1 MIFPFSIKYSKIL
14 TPSFSQNKDKVVL
27 EFIKDFIEKKSGDDI
42 VINDRQLT
50 FRSRFFKSGRWN
62 SNILVPI
69 ERGVFKLA
77 DKGDRTILTYEFFM
91 YHLFIFVTIFAV
103 FLMTISQHM
112 WVGFIIFLWIGGINW
127 IVTIIRHRLMI
138 KKIVKGIDNLLKE
151 TNIKDGNH

>member
-77 DKGDRTILTYEFFM
+77 DIGGRTILTYEFFM

-138 KKIVKGIDNLLKE
+138 KKIVMGIDNLLKE